1 MDTLADALRAATA
14 RLTDSDSPQLD
25 AELLLAHAL
34 GVDRSHLRAHPEAA
48 LDASQARR
56 YKGLIDAR
64 HRGEPIAYLTGERE
78 FWSLVLKVTPAT
90 LIPRPETELL
100 VEQALGLIPMA
111 ADWDI
116 LDLGTGSGAIALA
129 IAKERRRCRITAVDV
144 SAEALAVARDN
155 ARALHIPNVEFL
167 QGDWFAPVSGIHFQM
182 IVSNPPYV
190 AVSDPHLTRGDLRFE
205 PQRALS
211 SGSDGLDDI
220 RRIVTD
226 ASRHLQTGGHLL
238 LEHGYDQGAVVREL
252 LQAAGFDGAR
262 SVRDLAGQ
270 DRISL
275 ATHANAAAS
284 R

>member
-1 MDTLADALRAATA
+1 MDTLADALHAATA

-34 GVDRSHLRAHPEAA
+34 GVGRSHLRAHPETA
-48 LDASQARR
+48 LDASQAHR
-56 YKGLIDAR
+56 YKNLIDAR

-111 ADWDI
+111 TDWDI

-129 IAKERRRCRITAVDV
+129 IAKERPRCRITATDT
-144 SAEALAVARDN
+144 SPEALAVASDN

-167 QGDWFAPVSGIHFQM
+167 QGDWFAPVSAQRFQM
-182 IVSNPPYV
+182 IVSNPPYI
-190 AVSDPHLTRGDLRFE
+190 AAADPHLTQGDLRFE
-205 PQRALS
+205 PQRALC

-220 RRIVTD
+220 RRIATQ
-226 ASRHLQTGGHLL
+226 APRHLRPNGHLL

-252 LQAAGFDGAR
+252 LQAAGFSGAR
-262 SVRDLAGQ
+262 SIRDLAGHE
-270 DRISL
+270 RISL
-275 ATHANAAAS
+275 ATHANAEAA